1 MPKLKTKSLSTLLCS
16 RARVLAYS
24 LENSFF
30 RPNQELLKLFKES
43 GNHVINFSVLSAV
56 RLDAG
61 GPPEVQGHVREVL
74 VLKKPQD

>member
-1 MPKLKTKSLSTLLCS
+1 MRKLIARGTLISL
-16 RARVLAYS
+16 AKVLAYS
-24 LENSFF
+24 LENSLSIL
-30 RPNQELLKLFKES
+30 NQELLNLIKES